1 MGKESLQSFLLAIC
15 NIESD
20 ENPLE
25 TCINCKIE
33 SLNKYNSKHKN
44 NKNKIRF
51 ENKVISRKTPLMHN
65 WFSNTNTII
74 DPSIQLI
81 ISLSLKQ

>member
-1 MGKESLQSFLLAIC
+1 MPKERLQSFLLAIC

-51 ENKVISRKTPLMHN
+51 ENKVI
-65 WFSNTNTII
+65 
-74 DPSIQLI
+74 
-81 ISLSLKQ
+81 

>member
-1 MGKESLQSFLLAIC
+1 MAKERLQSFLLAIC

-51 ENKVISRKTPLMHN
+51 ENKVISRRHR
-65 WFSNTNTII
+65 FCII
-74 DPSIQLI
+74 GFQIP
-81 ISLSLKQ
+81 KQ